1 MNKTLLACL
10 LTTVAVTSSC
20 SDDRSPFAPSARNV
34 DVVLVKP
41 TPLVRGGEITG
52 VIRARVQTDLSFRV
66 SGKIFER
73 LADTGQTVKAGDV
86 LARID
91 PKEQRAGLEIA
102 EADLRTAEAQ
112 QTQSDLA
119 LQRQQ
124 NLFRTQVTTRA
135 ALEQAQEALAIAQG
149 STTSAQAQLQNAQEA
164 LSYTELKADAGGV
177 ITARNAEV
185 GQVAQAA
192 QVMFTL
198 AHAGEQDAVFD
209 VVESLFLGPEVDPA
223 VTVNLLSDP
232 KRPIEAKV
240 REVSPTID
248 QSSGTVRVKVAV
260 SGEAPLPLGAP
271 VVGRFRYKPR
281 DVFELPSSAMSSK
294 GGRPAVWIVDPAN
307 AQANLRSIEVSDY
320 GTGSFVVASGV
331 SQGDIVVS
339 QGVKLLRPGE
349 KVAYDLEAAQ

>member
-1 MNKTLLACL
+1 MNKILLVCLLAS
-10 LTTVAVTSSC
+10 AAAISSC
-20 SDDRSPFAPSARNV
+20 SDEQKPAAPAARVV
-34 DVVLVKP
+34 DVVSVKA

-52 VIRARVQTDLSFRV
+52 VVRARVQTDLSFRV
-66 SGKIFER
+66 SGKVVER
-73 LADTGQTVKAGDV
+73 LADVGETVKAGQI

-91 PKEQRAGLEIA
+91 PEEQRAELEIA
-102 EADLRTAEAQ
+102 EANLRTAEAQ
-112 QTQSDLA
+112 QTQAELA
-119 LQRQQ
+119 FQRQQ

-135 ALEQAQEALAIAQG
+135 ALEQAQEALATAHG
-149 STTSAQAQLQNAQEA
+149 SAKSAQALLQNAQEA
-164 LSYTELKADAGGV
+164 LSYTELKADSDGV

-223 VTVNLLSDP
+223 ATVSLLSDP
-232 KRPIEAKV
+232 TRSIEAKV

-260 SGEAPLPLGAP
+260 SSDDPLPLGAP

-281 DVFELPSSAMSSK
+281 DVFELPASAMSSK
-294 GGRPAVWIVDPAN
+294 AGRPAVWIVDPATSR
-307 AQANLRSIEVSDY
+307 AKPKSIEVGDY
-320 GTGSFVVASGV
+320 GTSSFVVASGV
-331 SQGDIVVS
+331 SAGDIVVS
-339 QGVKLLRPGE
+339 QGVKFLRPGE
-349 KVAYDLEAAQ
+349 KVAYDLEAAK